1 MADNVTAK
9 ANTGT
14 GTEVLA
20 TDEIGGIHYPRS
32 KIVIGADGVNDGDVS
47 AANPLPVTGPL
58 TDTELRAT
66 AVPVSG
72 TVTANAG
79 SGTFAVSGPVTD
91 AQLRASAV
99 PVSVSDPSVGTAFG
113 PIAAADTVLFTAV
126 DTAGKS
132 SIQLQIT
139 GRFDRG
145 GVEFQSSMDG
155 TNYQSTHAPLYD
167 DTQLESVLYSPD
179 LVTIPLQGRYFRAIT
194 TANFAGS
201 ISGTYTLR
209 GLADA
214 PHFANTKLVD
224 IESGVS
230 FPVSGV
236 TPAGYVRRIAVA
248 ENGGVVPA
256 DGAVIQGSRQGASV
270 GPIVQFETTG
280 YSAISLQ
287 LANVF
292 TGTVTF
298 QASNEGSTWVSVA
311 GWPSAGGTAPV
322 TTATAVGQWV
332 FPVTGRFFRA
342 QITTGGSGVV
352 AAIAVLKNGF
362 AFYPASTPSV
372 TIAANSSVNVAQV
385 AGTNTV
391 TGGVAG
397 IQAVGGNIAVGAA
410 PTANPVPMGGWDG
423 TNTRRILTDA
433 VSGGIALGASGVS
446 SGASVGTLIAAGS
459 NNLTQIK
466 GTIGRLFFFHVR
478 NQVAS
483 VRYVKLFNLPSASVT
498 MGTTNATMNFMV
510 PASGELN
517 LPIPSL
523 GLNMGGTGIS
533 FALVTGE
540 ALNNNT
546 AVTASDLIVN
556 YSWA

>member
-1 MADNVTAK
+1 MADNITAK
-9 ANTGT
+9 ANTGS
-14 GTEVLA
+14 GVEVLA
-20 TDEIGGIHYPRS
+20 ADDIGGVLYPRT
-32 KIVIGADGVNDGDVS
+32 KIALGADGVNDGDVS
-47 AANPLPVTGPL
+47 ASNPMPVTGAL
-58 TDTELRAT
+58 TDTE
-66 AVPVSG
+66 
-72 TVTANAG
+72 
-79 SGTFAVSGPVTD
+79 
-91 AQLRASAV
+91 LRASAV
-99 PVSVSDPSVGTAFG
+99 PVSISDPSTGTAFG
-113 PIAAADTVLFTAV
+113 PIAAANTVLFTAV

-167 DTQLESVLYSPD
+167 DTVLESVLYSPD

-209 GLADA
+209 SLADPA
-214 PHFANTKLVD
+214 HFANTKIGD
-224 IESGVS
+224 IESGIL
-230 FPVSGV
+230 FPVAGV
-236 TPAGYVRRIAVA
+236 SPTGHISRIRVA
-248 ENGGVVPA
+248 ENGGLVPA
-256 DGAVIQGSRQGASV
+256 DGTVIQGSRQGASV
-270 GPIVQFETTG
+270 GPIVLFETTG

-287 LANVF
+287 LANTF

-298 QASNEGSTWVSVA
+298 QASNDGSTWASVA

-385 AGTNTV
+385 GGTATAAG
-391 TGGVAG
+391 GL
-397 IQAVGGNIAVGAA
+397 
-410 PTANPVPMGGWDG
+410 P
-423 TNTRRILTDA
+423 IL
-433 VSGGIALGASGVS
+433 ASGAT
-446 SGASVGTLIAAGS
+446 SGASVGTLIAAGT

-466 GTIGRLFFFHVR
+466 SSIGRLYFFHVR

-483 VRYVKLFNLPSASVT
+483 IRYVKLFNLPSASVN
-498 MGTTNATMNFMV
+498 MGVTNATMNFMV
-510 PASGELN
+510 PASAELN
-517 LPIPSL
+517 LPIPSV

-540 ALNNNT
+540 GLTNNT